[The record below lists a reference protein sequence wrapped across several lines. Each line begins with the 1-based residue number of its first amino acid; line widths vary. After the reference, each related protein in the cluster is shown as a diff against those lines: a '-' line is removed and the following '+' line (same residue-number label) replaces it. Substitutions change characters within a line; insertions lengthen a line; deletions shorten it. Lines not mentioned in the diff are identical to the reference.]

1 MSTRPPKYGSM
12 PRPRRSRCSRH
23 SGARRR
29 REPGISV
36 GKKIS
41 RFRVWSFGPSR
52 NDEINRKRNSRI
64 PKRPYSPWGIRLQS
78 DSRGSDCMHGVTGKP
93 PGAAKDKAGETPSR
107 FMLLMLVAMT
117 GVAPISHYMLVP
129 ALPVLATTFGRDIS
143 IAQMTV
149 SLYMVGI
156 ACSQIIMGPLS
167 DRFGRRPVL
176 LAGLGLMVAASAAC
190 IFAETLPQLIAAR
203 FLQALGG
210 ATGMVVSRAIIR
222 DLYSRERIGAMIS
235 LVIAVMMIAQMLSP
249 LTGGLLET
257 AFGWRAIFYLITA
270 AALTIT
276 VGIALALPETRR
288 ARAEGGGFR
297 GDVGSLIRSRAFIGY
312 MLCQVL
318 ASQIIFTFAGG
329 GPYIVVTQMGRSS
342 AEYGAWF
349 ACTGFAY
356 LIGNLFCVRFA
367 PRHSLENLIWFG
379 LALQFVGSLLNLI
392 WGIAG
397 LNLAPSWLFGT
408 QMLVMFANAFV
419 MSNSAAGAISVR
431 PDAAGTASG
440 AMGVLQMGIGSLF
453 SQFGAYLGGHFA
465 TPVALNIA
473 IVMLSIACASTM
485 IFLIPRPDVG
495 VSEALV
501 EKAEGEESGVLEGVA
516 PYRHFNNDVVAR
528 ESGRSS
534 TPGSRG
540 VKP

>member
-1 MSTRPPKYGSM
+1 
-12 PRPRRSRCSRH
+12 
-23 SGARRR
+23 
-29 REPGISV
+29 
-36 GKKIS
+36 
-41 RFRVWSFGPSR
+41 
-52 NDEINRKRNSRI
+52 
-64 PKRPYSPWGIRLQS
+64 
-78 DSRGSDCMHGVTGKP
+78 MHGVTGKP
-93 PGAAKDKAGETPSR
+93 PGAAQGNTGNATSR
-107 FMLLMLVAMT
+107 IMLLLLVAMT
-117 GVAPISHYMLVP
+117 GVAPISLYMLVP
-129 ALPVLATTFGRDIS
+129 ALPVLATNFGRDIS

-210 ATGMVVSRAIIR
+210 ATGMVISRAIIR

-257 AFGWRAIFYLITA
+257 AFGWRSIFYVITA
-270 AALTIT
+270 ASLLIAVAIALT
-276 VGIALALPETRR
+276 LPETRR
-288 ARAEGGGFR
+288 DRTEAGGFR
-297 GDVGSLIRSRAFIGY
+297 GDVGSLFKNRAFIGY
-312 MLCQVL
+312 LLCQVL
-318 ASQIIFTFAGG
+318 ASQIIFTFAGA
-329 GPYIVVTQMGRSS
+329 GPYVVVTQMGRSS

-349 ACTGFAY
+349 ATTGFAY

-367 PRHSLENLIWFG
+367 PRHSLERLIWFG
-379 LALQFVGSLLNLI
+379 LALQFAGSLLNLV

-419 MSNSAAGAISVR
+419 MSNSAAGAISIR
-431 PDAAGTASG
+431 PEAAGTASG
-440 AMGVLQMGIGSLF
+440 AMGFLQMGIGSLF

-465 TPVALNIA
+465 TPVALNAA
-473 IVMLSIACASTM
+473 IVLLSAACASTM
-485 IFLIPRPDVG
+485 IFLVPRRDVV
-495 VSEALV
+495 VSEELI
-501 EKAEGEESGVLEGVA
+501 EQAEEEESGLL
-516 PYRHFNNDVVAR
+516 
-528 ESGRSS
+528 
-534 TPGSRG
+534 
-540 VKP
+540 